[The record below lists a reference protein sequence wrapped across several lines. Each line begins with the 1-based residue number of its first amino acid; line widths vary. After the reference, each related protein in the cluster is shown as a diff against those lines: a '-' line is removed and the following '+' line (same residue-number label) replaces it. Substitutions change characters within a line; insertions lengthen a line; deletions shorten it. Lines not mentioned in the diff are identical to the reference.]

1 MRDYYMI
8 RQQAKNPG
16 TVELYIYGTIEG
28 DSYDWWTG
36 EVIESE
42 TSATHIRNQLKAY
55 GDLRRVELHINSMGG
70 SVKEA
75 NAIANML
82 RRLDAETVA
91 YIDAFACSAASAIA
105 CACNQVIMPRNTVLM
120 IHNPWMA
127 AVGNATELRKAAGD
141 LDILGEAFRTIYL
154 DKAGDKLDEKQLI
167 KMLDAE
173 TYLTAEQAYEY
184 GLCDEIETFDAVMQ
198 EPSGDDR
205 TAAAKLRI
213 DLSKICAMV
222 RGESKPPEQQEPQ
235 EPQKTEPEQTDETK
249 PEPETS
255 PETPEKSEQKAAERA
270 EALILK
276 LFN

>member
-1 MRDYYMI
+1 MRNYYMI

-16 TVELYIYGTIEG
+16 TVELYLYGTIEG
-28 DSYDWWTG
+28 DWYDWWSG
-36 EVIESE
+36 KLIESE
-42 TSATHIRNQLKAY
+42 TSATHIRKQLQAY
-55 GDLRRVELHINSMGG
+55 GDLRRVEVHINSMGG
-70 SVKEA
+70 SVREA

-105 CACNQVIMPRNTVLM
+105 CACKQVIMPRNTVLM
-120 IHNPWMA
+120 IHNPWME
-127 AVGNATELRKAAGD
+127 AVGNAGELRKAADD
-141 LDILGEAFRTIYL
+141 LDVLSEAFRTIYL

-205 TAAAKLRI
+205 QAAAKLKI
-213 DLSKICAMV
+213 DLGKIYAMV
-222 RGESKPPEQQEPQ
+222 RGEAKPDEE
-235 EPQKTEPEQTDETK
+235 KTPEPEPTPEPKEPEPTPE
-249 PEPETS
+249 PEPET
-255 PETPEKSEQKAAERA
+255 TEKSEQKSAERVN
-270 EALILK
+270 ALINK
-276 LFN
+276 IFM

>member
-1 MRDYYMI
+1 MRNYYMI
-8 RQQAKNPG
+8 RQQAKSPG

-28 DSYDWWTG
+28 DSFDWRTG
-36 EVIESE
+36 EVTESE
-42 TSATHIRNQLKAY
+42 TSATYIRNQLKAY

-70 SVKEA
+70 SVREA

-82 RRLDAETVA
+82 RRLDAETFA

-120 IHNPWMA
+120 IHNPWMEA
-127 AVGNATELRKAAGD
+127 IGNASDLRKAADD
-141 LDILGEAFRTIYL
+141 LDVLGEAFRTIYL

-167 KMLDAE
+167 KLLDAE

-198 EPSGDDR
+198 EPSSDDR
-205 TAAAKLRI
+205 QAAAKLKI
-213 DLSKICAMV
+213 DIGKICAMV
-222 RGESKPPEQQEPQ
+222 RGEAKPEPQ
-235 EPQKTEPEQTDETK
+235 EPPETKPEQTDETK
-249 PEPETS
+249 PEPEKS
-255 PETPEKSEQKAAERA
+255 PETNEKSEQKAAERA

-276 LFN
+276 FFN

>member
-1 MRDYYMI
+1 MRNYYMI

-16 TVELYIYGTIEG
+16 TVELYLYGTIEG
-28 DSYDWWTG
+28 DWYDWWSG
-36 EVIESE
+36 KLIESE
-42 TSATHIRNQLKAY
+42 TSATHIRKQLQAY
-55 GDLRRVELHINSMGG
+55 GDLRRVEVHINSMGG
-70 SVKEA
+70 SVREA

-105 CACNQVIMPRNTVLM
+105 CACKQVIMPRNTVLM
-120 IHNPWMA
+120 IHNPWME
-127 AVGNATELRKAAGD
+127 AVGNAGELRKVADD
-141 LDILGEAFRTIYL
+141 LDVLGEAFRTIYL

-205 TAAAKLRI
+205 QAAAKLKI
-213 DLSKICAMV
+213 DLGKICAMV
-222 RGESKPPEQQEPQ
+222 RGEAKPEPQ
-235 EPQKTEPEQTDETK
+235 EPPETEPEQTDETK
-249 PEPETS
+249 PEPEKS
-255 PETPEKSEQKAAERA
+255 PETTEKSEQKAAERA

-276 LFN
+276 FFN